1 MGYPEEF
8 EEVPFG
14 AFLYAHGR
22 TMVAN
27 GTAARMVL
35 YDYDFVDGQ
44 PQLKPRGY
52 DQLAKIA
59 HLLAIGPAP
68 LVIERTPCMPGLAD
82 ARRQVVLD
90 ELAHHLPHPVPAE
103 RVVVGSPLAIGLAGL
118 EAEIVYRNIL
128 YQTRIMGSRTIL
140 GTSSGFG
147 AGSTGQGI
155 GGGPGG
161 AGGAGGAGAAGG
173 GAAGGGG
180 ISISSP
186 IGP

>member
-35 YDYDFVDGQ
+35 YQYDFVDGQ

-59 HLLAIGPAP
+59 HLLEISPAP
-68 LVIERTPCMPGLAD
+68 LVIERTPCLPGLAE
-82 ARRQVVLD
+82 ARRLAVLD
-90 ELAHHLPHPVPAE
+90 ELARHLPHPIPPE
-103 RVVVGSPLAIGLAGL
+103 RVVVGPPLAIGLSGR
-118 EAEIVYRNIL
+118 EAEIVYGNL
-128 YQTRIMGSRTIL
+128 LNQTRIMGSRTIL
-140 GTSSGFG
+140 GTTSGFG
-147 AGSTGQGI
+147 AGSTGLGI

-161 AGGAGGAGAAGG
+161 AGGAGAAAGG
-173 GAAGGGG
+173 AVG
-180 ISISSP
+180 IGSP
-186 IGP
+186 VGP